1 MDFGYFHEEESE
13 QFAFYMIPQ
22 ILFKDEKFAKLSTD
36 AKVLYGLFLN
46 RVSLSKKNHWIDEQG
61 RVYVYYTLEN
71 IQEDLHCAS
80 QKAMKLLK
88 ELESYGLIERVKQG
102 LCKPDRIYVKNF
114 ILYQKSPV
122 RSDENHQT
130 GIMKITS
137 QDSWKSPPNNIENN
151 NTECSNTNPF
161 LSEDGKG
168 TDTRAEYRDYFI
180 RTLNLDILKERNPYD
195 DGQID
200 EILEILL
207 DVVCSNRK
215 QIRIAGD
222 DKPAQVVKSQL
233 MKLDS
238 SHIEFVLDC
247 MKQNTTQIR
256 NVKQYILAALY
267 NAPLTINNY
276 YQSLVQHDMATGKI

>member
-114 ILYQKSPV
+114 ILYQ
-122 RSDENHQT
+122 
-130 GIMKITS
+130 
-137 QDSWKSPPNNIENN
+137 KSPPNNIENN

>member
-130 GIMKITS
+130 GIVKITS

-222 DKPAQVVKSQL
+222 DKPAQVVKNQL